1 MVFELKT
8 FDFLKSCSDFESAIR
23 YNRTIFHITQYKSF
37 RDSVFDGAMDN
48 NPVTIIVKA
57 SNQQF
62 EDQTIRCE
70 LSWTIKRLKGLLSE
84 VYPSKPVSIA
94 GLHIF

>member
-1 MVFELKT
+1 
-8 FDFLKSCSDFESAIR
+8 
-23 YNRTIFHITQYKSF
+23 
-37 RDSVFDGAMDN
+37 MDN

-57 SNQQF
+57 PNQQF

-84 VYPSKPVSIA
+84 VYPSKPVSVFFSFIENIVYYDRSDDDVFF
-94 GLHIF
+94 LMTQ

>member
-1 MVFELKT
+1 
-8 FDFLKSCSDFESAIR
+8 
-23 YNRTIFHITQYKSF
+23 
-37 RDSVFDGAMDN
+37 MDN

-57 SNQQF
+57 PNQQF

-84 VYPSKPVSIA
+84 VYPSKPVSKYYEDLISTTA
-94 GLHIF
+94 NGYDDICDSCLITKQKNIC